1 MKLAALQ
8 AKFQDALLGRDA
20 EREILAAIAPS
31 PRLEPTARFEV
42 YAQAYRLR
50 LAGFLAEDFKVLNN
64 ALGDAG
70 FHTLTHAYIAATPS
84 RHRNARWYARDL
96 PDFMQAT
103 APWNES
109 RSLVDIARLE
119 RALADAFDATD
130 APAASRA
137 ALAGLAPD
145 AWPQIRLIFQE
156 SATMLSLAR
165 GITAAFTA
173 AAAEA
178 PCPEPDET
186 QDECVL
192 VWRNRDAH
200 LAYRELTAAESLALG
215 EAIAGKSFADI
226 CALLQFHDAEANE
239 ETIAARAGAFL
250 AQWFTDGLI
259 SKIANLP
266 IAAQ

>member
-1 MKLAALQ
+1 MPGKSPRALPWRLPHEARRAASEVS
-8 AKFQDALLGRDA
+8 DALLGRDA

-200 LAYRELTAAESLALG
+200 LAYRELTAAKSSPWERPSPAKASPTYALFCNSMMP
-215 EAIAGKSFADI
+215 KPMK
-226 CALLQFHDAEANE
+226 
-239 ETIAARAGAFL
+239 R
-250 AQWFTDGLI
+250 
-259 SKIANLP
+259 P
-266 IAAQ
+266 

>member
-145 AWPQIRLIFQE
+145 AWPQIRLIFRRAQQC
-156 SATMLSLAR
+156 SPWRAGSLPPSRPRQPRRPA
-165 GITAAFTA
+165 
-173 AAAEA
+173 
-178 PCPEPDET
+178 
-186 QDECVL
+186 
-192 VWRNRDAH
+192 RNRTKPKTSACWSG
-200 LAYRELTAAESLALG
+200 ATAMRISPIES
-215 EAIAGKSFADI
+215 
-226 CALLQFHDAEANE
+226 
-239 ETIAARAGAFL
+239 
-250 AQWFTDGLI
+250 
-259 SKIANLP
+259 
-266 IAAQ
+266 